1 VRFADVV
8 GHVRAIERLRR
19 AAAADRLAA
28 AYLLTG
34 PPGIGKRLVADA
46 FAARIL
52 CAAPEGDDACQAC
65 AHCTRVVAGTHP
77 DLRTVER
84 DEERRDIRIEQVRE
98 LSRWLALQPL
108 MAQRKVAIIE
118 GAHCL
123 SEPAQNALLKTL
135 EEPPPSA
142 VLLLPAAAAALLLP
156 TVRSRCQAV
165 RMDPLPPE
173 AVARVLVAQ
182 GVAPDR
188 AALLAAEA
196 EGSPGRAVALSGD
209 EEARARTAVL
219 KALPALGTL
228 DAAALSALA
237 QELSRGPVD
246 AALGTTAAWYR
257 DVLETAL
264 TGDPPRRNPDAAA
277 AVRAAADR
285 SPPARALR
293 QLDVVCDT
301 IDALGRNANRV
312 LALETMLLALRAL
325 ERDGAVGDRPTDRR
339 APHGS
344 A

>member
-1 VRFADVV
+1 MRFADVV

-108 MAQRKVAIIE
+108 MAQRKVAII
-118 GAHCL
+118 
-123 SEPAQNALLKTL
+123 
-135 EEPPPSA
+135 
-142 VLLLPAAAAALLLP
+142 
-156 TVRSRCQAV
+156 
-165 RMDPLPPE
+165 
-173 AVARVLVAQ
+173 
-182 GVAPDR
+182 
-188 AALLAAEA
+188 
-196 EGSPGRAVALSGD
+196 
-209 EEARARTAVL
+209 
-219 KALPALGTL
+219 

-293 QLDVVCDT
+293 QLEVVCDT

-325 ERDGAVGDRPTDRR
+325 ERDDAVGVR
-339 APHGS
+339 HGS

>member
-1 VRFADVV
+1 MRLADVV
-8 GHVRAIERLRR
+8 GHDGALERLRR
-19 AAAADRLAA
+19 AAAAERLAS

-34 PPGIGKRLVADA
+34 PPGVGKRLVADA

-52 CAAPEGDDACQAC
+52 CTAPVAGDACQAC
-65 AHCTRVVAGTHP
+65 AQCTCVAAGTHP

-98 LSRWLALQPL
+98 LARWLALQPL
-108 MAQRKVAIIE
+108 MAQRKVAIIDA
-118 GAHCL
+118 AHCL

-142 VLLLPAAAAALLLP
+142 VLLLTATSAALLLP

-173 AVARVLVAQ
+173 AVVRVLAAR
-182 GVAPDR
+182 GVAPER

-196 EGSPGRAVALSGD
+196 EGSPGRALALSGD

-219 KALPALGTL
+219 KALPELGTL
-228 DAAALSALA
+228 DAAVLSGLA
-237 QELSRGPVD
+237 QELSRGPVE
-246 AALGTTAAWYR
+246 AALGTAAAWYR

-277 AVRAAADR
+277 TVRAVADR
-285 SPPARALR
+285 SPPARTLR
-293 QLDVVCDT
+293 QLEVVCDT
-301 IDALGRNANRV
+301 IDALSRNANRV

-325 ERDGAVGDRPTDRR
+325 ERDDAVGVR
-339 APHGS
+339 HGS